1 MAIFGARHTPTMI
14 ERIRQAAGW
23 ALALTFAA
31 GWVFVTN
38 ESDAPRDGIGD
49 AASFLMLP
57 AFAVIWLLSLRKV
70 VGWMEWRRPVRKG
83 EWRTTRAFSL
93 AGMIWLFWCLVYVA
107 QIVSRTDQAWSAG
120 DLPRFAIGVGL
131 VTTATVFLLVSGLR
145 RARTRLE
152 LAIDDVGVF
161 AAGWGGVV
169 PWSAIDFVLAARLE
183 DDSMGFVL
191 KPEAFAELPDFVR
204 RRNGFLDLN
213 LAATS
218 LTASAALEALTAAYP
233 ALEVR
238 RSRSAG
244 LVLPVRGATDIVEA
258 DL

>member
-1 MAIFGARHTPTMI
+1 MSIFGADYNPTPV
-14 ERIRQAAGW
+14 ERLREGAGW
-23 ALALTFAA
+23 LLAL
-31 GWVFVTN
+31 V
-38 ESDAPRDGIGD
+38 
-49 AASFLMLP
+49 
-57 AFAVIWLLSLRKV
+57 FAVGFVWLTSWLDNMGKPPVDMGFWLLPLLLISLMINRLPVNAWLETGRSRKP
-70 VGWMEWRRPVRKG
+70 GQ
-83 EWRTTRAFSL
+83 WRTTRAARIAVCCSALFLAGYGFSL
-93 AGMIWLFWCLVYVA
+93 PLQA
-107 QIVSRTDQAWSAG
+107 RQAWALG
-120 DLPRFAIGVGL
+120 DMPRFAGAAIGTVVWLAVVL
-131 VTTATVFLLVSGLR
+131 VVVLR

-169 PWSAIDFVLAARLE
+169 PWGAIDFVLAARLE
-183 DDSMGFVL
+183 DDSMRFVL
-191 KPEAFAELPDFVR
+191 KPEALAELPDFVR

-218 LTASAALEALTAAYP
+218 LTASAALEALSSAYP
-233 ALEVR
+233 ALEIR